1 MNNKITKRIF
11 VSLFALLY
19 ISVAL
24 VSTYHAVYFFGL
36 ANVNWIAVML
46 AITFEI
52 GQAAVL
58 FSILTNTTGKRN
70 ILPWILMV
78 TLTLVQV
85 LGNVYSS
92 YKYLIT
98 NSESLLRYF
107 KEPIFV
113 WMDLPDAQANVI
125 LTYIIGAILPIVSL
139 LMTGMVTSYLEKSE
153 DEPKKLNIVKDESKQ
168 ETHEEP
174 KLPEAVPVSAITVP
188 VDKVP
193 FGEEPVEHVND
204 LINEPISEPVNEEPV
219 VDKDK
224 EETAKLK
231 DVLNSLFAKDTKE
244 PNELTLDEVKDAVKS
259 AQEKQEPVKETIE
272 EPVNEEPKRKSH
284 FINM

>member
-1 MNNKITKRIF
+1 MNEKITKRIF
-11 VSLFALLY
+11 ITLFALLY
-19 ISVAL
+19 LSVAL
-24 VSTYHAVYFFGL
+24 VSTYHAVAFFGL
-36 ANVNWIAVML
+36 ANVSWIAVML

-58 FSILTNTTGKRN
+58 FSILTNATGKRK
-70 ILPWILMV
+70 ILPWFLMI

-139 LMTGMVTSYLEKSE
+139 LMTGMVTSYLGKSE
-153 DEPKKLNIVKDESKQ
+153 QD
-168 ETHEEP
+168 
-174 KLPEAVPVSAITVP
+174 TVP
-188 VDKVP
+188 EKNVEK
-193 FGEEPVEHVND
+193 EP
-204 LINEPISEPVNEEPV
+204 EPVNEPV
-219 VDKDK
+219 NDNKSDTLKEVLMSLVD
-224 EETAKLK
+224 
-231 DVLNSLFAKDTKE
+231 NKDTDKSENKQVEE
-244 PNELTLDEVKDAVKS
+244 PTE
-259 AQEKQEPVKETIE
+259 EPTETPTEDPTEAPTGEPEQITEEPIE
-272 EPVNEEPKRKSH
+272 EPVKEEPKRK
-284 FINM
+284 